1 MGNQLIGLIGGL
13 GPLAGADVMQR
24 LFVYSAQ
31 AYGATKDSDYPDAM
45 LLSRGLAD
53 FDETGSISD
62 DFEKAMLSIVDEL
75 ELHHPTVIGMACNT
89 AHLLADKIQARTKAT
104 FINMIEETAK
114 EAASIDRT
122 YLVLSSSTT
131 RKTGLYHEQLEKFGV
146 KYIDVSDDQQ
156 KEIDRIIYLVMSG
169 DIKEANN
176 AAIRFTKSAMDDAR
190 ITGIIA
196 GCTELPIAFAD
207 VANRS
212 ILPVVS
218 SNQCLAQALADSY
231 FGSGS
236 SRKIAAQTMP
246 GSPL

>member
-1 MGNQLIGLIGGL
+1 MSDRLIGLIGGL

-31 AYGATKDSDYPDAM
+31 AYGATKDSDYPNAV
-45 LLSRGLAD
+45 LLSKGLAD

-62 DFEKAMLSIVDEL
+62 DFEKAMLAIVDEL
-75 ELHHPTVIGMACNT
+75 ELHKPTVIGMACNT
-89 AHLLADKIQARTKAT
+89 AHLLADKIQARTDAT
-104 FINMIEETAK
+104 FVNMIEATAK

-131 RKTGLYHEQLEKFGV
+131 RKTGLYHDQLTKFGV
-146 KYIDVSDDQQ
+146 NYIDVSDERQ

-176 AAIRFTKSAMDDAR
+176 AAVRFTKVAMDDAR

-196 GCTELPIAFAD
+196 GCTELPIAFSE
-207 VANRS
+207 VENQS

-218 SNQCLAQALADSY
+218 SNECLARALTDAY